1 MGSMGTTDQRG
12 NTASPLSPA
21 MLAVNGERVSILGW
35 GRAIL
40 LQFAH
45 PLVAAG
51 VREHS
56 RFRGNPV
63 APVAR
68 LHGTIRAMLAFSFG
82 SADRAAQA
90 AAIINGIH
98 DRVHG
103 HLPYAAGPFAAGT
116 PYSAKDPQLLL
127 WVHLTLLDSMTL
139 AYDRFVAP
147 LDDATIAA
155 YCQDSTRAAS
165 LIGIPPSSVPSSR
178 AELADAIR
186 QYDRQLS
193 VTDAA
198 RELAH
203 AILTP
208 PVTGRLPGFWLH
220 RLTTIGLL
228 PAPIRDAYD
237 LPWSAKDEQAL
248 ARWTARLR
256 TYSRLAPSL
265 LRRWRAARRFD
276 G

>member
-1 MGSMGTTDQRG
+1 MGTIGRRG
-12 NTASPLSPA
+12 NTPSKRSPA
-21 MLAVNGERVSILGW
+21 MVAVNGERVSILGW

-51 VREHS
+51 VHEHS
-56 RFRGNPV
+56 RFRGNLA

-82 SADRAAQA
+82 SPDRAAQA

-147 LDDATIAA
+147 LDDATIGA
-155 YCQDSTRAAS
+155 YCQDSARAAS
-165 LIGIPPSSVPSSR
+165 LIGIAPSSVPSSR
-178 AELADAIR
+178 AELADALR
-186 QYDRQLS
+186 QYESQLS

-198 RELAH
+198 RELAQ

-208 PVTGRLPGFWLH
+208 PVTGRLPGFRIH
-220 RLTTIGLL
+220 RLATIGWL
-228 PAPIRDAYD
+228 PAPLRDAYE
-237 LPWSAKDEQAL
+237 LSWSTDDERAL

-256 TYSRLAPSL
+256 TYSRRAPAL

-276 G
+276 A

>member
-1 MGSMGTTDQRG
+1 MTNETDGRG
-12 NTASPLSPA
+12 ARLASA
-21 MLAVNGERVSILGW
+21 TLAVNGERVAILGW

-40 LQFAH
+40 LQLAH

-51 VREHS
+51 VHEHS
-56 RFRGNPV
+56 RFRGSLV

-82 SADRAAQA
+82 SQEQASQA

-103 HLPYAAGPFAAGT
+103 RLPHAAGPFPADT

-139 AYDRFVAP
+139 AYSRFVEP
-147 LDDATIAA
+147 LDDEAIGA
-155 YCQDSTRAAS
+155 YCRDSSRAAA
-165 LIGIPPSSVPSSR
+165 LVGIAPSSVPTSR
-178 AELADAIR
+178 AELDQAIR
-186 QYDRQLS
+186 QYQSQLS

-198 RELAH
+198 RALAQ
-203 AILTP
+203 AIVTP
-208 PVTGRLPGFWLH
+208 PLTSRLPGFRLH

-228 PAPIRDAYD
+228 PAPVRDEYK
-237 LPWSAKDEQAL
+237 LPWSAGDERAL

-256 TYSRLAPSL
+256 TYSRRAPATV
-265 LRRWRAARRFD
+265 RRWRAARRLD